1 MSCDHDCKTLPPF
14 PKRIFNR
21 PGLDRIDHRIGG
33 YTEMRAHILALIDA
47 DPRLSA
53 WTHRFTDDPG
63 IALVES
69 SAIVGDILT
78 FYQSLYANEF
88 FVRTAR
94 WRESIADLVR
104 LLGYRL
110 APGLAAESTFA
121 LLVKGER
128 PIVVPK
134 GFGFKTQI
142 EGQPKPAIFESSAAL
157 AAYPYLSSFHL
168 YRPRVTPSI
177 YCGTRNFGVV
187 SALPAG
193 MKLNPGDRLMLGV
206 ASPAGTGPSELR
218 YSQIAVVDRTW
229 ESFGTTYV
237 AIKGGIQTLRAKTL
251 TRIAAQP
258 LLALIQSNLS
268 AGAMQIAAQ
277 PQSPQLNQVQAAFTP
292 LQLLPVSE
300 LAPTSVPELFAYKLG
315 ASHRHFGHNAPAQ
328 QVTIDSNGHA
338 TTSNVSFARNLRT
351 VTGTPA
357 SPSLAAT
364 TLPLDAPVDGLSAG
378 TTVVVEARVGTS
390 TASPSSRAV
399 CLVRGVTR
407 IEKGGAGW
415 GPQTGPSTLLILG
428 GNLAVSVG
436 GVDYDTADI
445 RTINV
450 HEVIGAG
457 FRLQAEQQPVLAA
470 SGKDLDFYGTGDEVQ
485 SLAQRALLLSGPAG
499 GLEPVNVVAVAAAQN
514 PDLKLFRRITLD
526 MPVRYAEFDH
536 AAPQVT
542 VYGNLVDATQGK
554 TEDATVLGDGDN
566 RAIFQTFPL
575 PKAPLTYLLQP
586 EETPPQHAELQVWV
600 SGLQWTRV
608 DSFFNAQPNDQVYV
622 VREDADG
629 KSYVQFGDGKTGAKL
644 PSGRGNVSVHYRTGS
659 GATGLPQAG
668 TTPSA
673 ATRLTGLDK
682 VLMPGPAVGG
692 AVAETGDSARIA
704 APGRMQSLGRLV
716 SLADYEAEALA
727 VPGVVKARATWAEPG
742 GVPVLRLTVLTA
754 SESQADAGKIA
765 QTLRALDRAEGA
777 RRCTLEVIQG
787 VRRYVRVALTVAYD
801 ARRIES
807 DMRAA
812 ILEALGVA
820 GEEANGIA
828 GDHGLFSLAR
838 RQFGQSAHSS
848 QIIAAVQQVTG
859 VSWVTLT
866 AAQPVVELSPQILKP
881 ARMAAS
887 LLVKPGPRLFRPSLP
902 LLTLPLLPKV
912 YKAIPCE
919 DTRVLALDG
928 RHLQLTLAAAA
939 DPAQVRS

>member
-1 MSCDHDCKTLPPF
+1 MSCEHDCKTPPPF

-33 YTEMRAHILALIDA
+33 YTEMRAHIFALIDA

-53 WTHRFTDDPG
+53 WTHRFADDPG

-88 FVRTAR
+88 FLRTAQ

-110 APGLAAESTFA
+110 APGLAGESTFA
-121 LLVKGER
+121 LLVKGDQ
-128 PIVVPK
+128 PVVVPK

-142 EGQPKPAIFESSAAL
+142 EGQPKPVVFEASAAL
-157 AAYPYLSSFHL
+157 TAYPYLSTFNL

-177 YCGTRNFGVV
+177 YRGTRNFGVV

-193 MKLNPGDRLMLGV
+193 MQLNPGDRLMLGV
-206 ASPAGTGPSELR
+206 ASPAGTSPSELE

-251 TRIAAQP
+251 TQIAAQP
-258 LLALIQSNLS
+258 LFALTQSALS
-268 AGAMQIAAQ
+268 SSALQIAAQ
-277 PQSPQLNQVQAAFTP
+277 PQSLQLNLVQSAFTP
-292 LQLLPVSE
+292 LQLLSVLE

-328 QVTIDSNGHA
+328 QVTIDGNGHA
-338 TTSNVSFARNLRT
+338 TTSNVSFARNLNT
-351 VTGTPA
+351 TTGTPA
-357 SPSLAAT
+357 SPSLAAA

-378 TTVVVEARVGTS
+378 TMVVVEAHVGTS

-407 IEKGGAGW
+407 VEKGAAGW
-415 GPQTGPSTLLILG
+415 GPQTGPSTVLALDDD
-428 GNLAVSVG
+428 LAVTAG
-436 GVDYDTADI
+436 TVDYDAADI

-450 HEVIGAG
+450 HEVTGAG
-457 FRLQAEQQPVLAA
+457 FRLQAEPQPLSAA
-470 SGKDLDFYGTGDEVQ
+470 SGKELDFYGTGDEVM

-499 GLEPVNVVAVAAAQN
+499 ELMPASVIAVAAAQN
-514 PDLKLFRRITLD
+514 PDLQLFRRITLD
-526 MPVRYAEFDH
+526 TPVQYAEFAHD
-536 AAPQVT
+536 APQVT

-554 TEDATVLGDGDN
+554 TEDVTVLGDGDN
-566 RAIFQTFPL
+566 RAVFQTFPL

-644 PSGRGNVSVHYRTGS
+644 PSGQGNVSVQYRTGS
-659 GATGLPQAG
+659 GATGSLQAG

-692 AVAETGDSARIA
+692 AAPEAEDGARIA

-754 SESQADAGKIA
+754 SESQADADKVA
-765 QTLRALDRAEGA
+765 QTLRALDRAKGA
-777 RRCTLEVIQG
+777 RRYALEVIQG
-787 VRRYVRVALTVAYD
+787 SRRYVQVALTVAYD

-828 GDHGLFSLAR
+828 GDRGLFSLAE

-866 AAQPVVELSPQILKP
+866 AAQPVIELSPLILNLTQT
-881 ARMAAS
+881 AVS
-887 LLVKPGPRLFRPSLP
+887 LLAKPKLQLFKPLLP

-919 DTRVLALDG
+919 DTRVLALDSQ
-928 RHLQLTLAAAA
+928 HLKLDLVAAT
-939 DPAQVRS
+939 DPAQVKS

>member
-53 WTHRFTDDPG
+53 WTHRFADDPG

-88 FVRTAR
+88 YVRTAR

-110 APGLAAESTFA
+110 APGLAGESTFA
-121 LLVKGER
+121 LLVKGDQ

-142 EGQPKPAIFESSAAL
+142 EGQPKPVVFEAAAAL
-157 AAYPYLSSFHL
+157 TAYPYLNSFHL
-168 YRPRVTPSI
+168 YRPRVTPSV
-177 YCGTRNFGVV
+177 YRGTRNFGVV

-206 ASPAGTGPSELR
+206 ASPARASPSELK

-251 TRIAAQP
+251 TQIAAQP
-258 LLALIQSNLS
+258 LTVLMQSGLS
-268 AGAMQIAAQ
+268 LGSRQVAAQ
-277 PQSPQLNQVQAAFTP
+277 PQSPQLNLVQLAFTP
-292 LQLLPVSE
+292 LQLPPLLE
-300 LAPTSVPELFAYKLG
+300 LAPTSVLELFAYKLG

-338 TTSNVSFARNLRT
+338 TTSNVSFARNLNT
-351 VTGTPA
+351 STGTPA
-357 SPSLAAT
+357 SPSLAAA
-364 TLPLDAPVDGLSAG
+364 TLPLDAPVDGVSAG
-378 TTVVVEARVGTS
+378 TTVVVVAHVGTS
-390 TASPSSRAV
+390 IASPSSRAV
-399 CLVRGVTR
+399 CLVRSVTR
-407 IEKGGAGW
+407 VEKTGAGW
-415 GPQTGPSTLLILG
+415 GPQTGPSTLLTLG
-428 GNLAVSVG
+428 ENLAVSVG
-436 GVDYDTADI
+436 AVDYNAADL

-457 FRLQAEQQPVLAA
+457 FRLQAEPQPVLAA
-470 SGKDLDFYGTGDEVQ
+470 SGKELDFYGTGDEVQ
-485 SLAQRALLLSGPAG
+485 ALAQRALLLSGPAG
-499 GLEPVNVVAVAAAQN
+499 ELLPANVVTVAPAQD
-514 PDLKLFRRITLD
+514 PDLPLFRRITLD
-526 MPVRYAEFDH
+526 TSVEYADFAH

-554 TEDATVLGDGDN
+554 IEDVTVLGDGDN
-566 RAIFQTFPL
+566 RATFQTFPL
-575 PKAPLTYLLQP
+575 PKAPLTYLLRP

-644 PSGRGNVSVHYRTGS
+644 PSGRGNVSVQYRTGN
-659 GATGLPQAG
+659 GAVGLLQAG

-673 ATRLTGLDK
+673 TTRLTGLDK

-692 AVAETGDSARIA
+692 ALPEAEDAARIA

-727 VPGVVKARATWAEPG
+727 VPGVAKARASWAEPG
-742 GVPVLRLTVLTA
+742 SVPVLRLTVLTA
-754 SESQADAGKIA
+754 SESLADADKVA
-765 QTLRALDRAEGA
+765 QTLRALDRAKGA
-777 RRCTLEVIQG
+777 RRYTLEVIQG
-787 VRRYVRVALTVAYD
+787 ARRYVQVALTVAYD
-801 ARRIES
+801 ARRIER
-807 DMRAA
+807 DVRAA

-828 GDHGLFSLAR
+828 GDRGLFSLTQ

-848 QIIAAVQQVTG
+848 QIIATAQQVTG

-866 AAQPVVELSPQILKP
+866 AAQPVVELSPLILKP
-881 ARMAAS
+881 ARIAVS
-887 LLVKPGPRLFRPSLP
+887 LFAKPTLRVFKPSLP

-919 DTRVLALDG
+919 DTRVLALDS
-928 RHLQLTLAAAA
+928 RHLQLNLVAAA
-939 DPAQVRS
+939 DPAQVKS